1 MCTDKNLY
9 ITYDFLLQKNIY
21 AFLHILQIHINKF
34 ATALQHKVRT
44 YKEYHSVCL
53 SSKLGLP
60 QPPLNRRLVCLLP
73 LVLEGEKHWLAR
85 KWVKRV
91 PIPTREIHG
100 GTLYM

>member
-21 AFLHILQIHINKF
+21 AFLHIFQIHINKF

-60 QPPLNRRLVCLLP
+60 QPQTSVSPPSCCIERRRT
-73 LVLEGEKHWLAR
+73 LAG
-85 KWVKRV
+85 KKM
-91 PIPTREIHG
+91 G
-100 GTLYM
+100 

>member
-21 AFLHILQIHINKF
+21 AFLHIFQIHINKF

-60 QPPLNRRLVCLLP
+60 QPQTSVSPPSCCI
-73 LVLEGEKHWLAR
+73 G
-85 KWVKRV
+85 KR
-91 PIPTREIHG
+91 
-100 GTLYM
+100 GTLAGKKNGLREFQFRRGKYTVVLFKM